1 MIARGSAVWVNR
13 LVYVTEQLQSRVRNG
28 APSFPSADHAAAAG
42 GPSPEVRQRFS
53 RARLAGF
60 FPFDR
65 RLFGFALFIVLI
77 FLGNAHAAEPKRILL
92 LYTESVTTTSVASM
106 ESGVVEAINQGLG
119 GNVELYREQFDAH
132 QSPDRQQEEIDWIR
146 RRYSDRKIELIICI
160 GLIESGGMPINVLD
174 VPTVYVG
181 FRPDPSV
188 QQRLDAKSEII
199 WFALDD
205 TKTLELARHLQPKAR
220 RVVFLSGA
228 APRDKALEALVKRE
242 LTSSWKGP
250 NLSWKGPL
258 DLEYVSGLSFQQ
270 MKELVAHVPS
280 DTILVQLAVSQ
291 YEDGANFSGP
301 DMVRLLSEAANA
313 PIYCYSDTYVG
324 AGTLG
329 GSVFSYRGMGET
341 EGKAGLELLS
351 GKKPRDNV
359 RNPIVPN
366 YYLFDARQLR
376 RWGFSERNLPPG
388 SEILYRIPS
397 TWESYRAYIVTAVAL
412 ILLLSLLVTL
422 LLFERS
428 LRKKAAGSLR
438 ELSGRLINAQ
448 EEERSR
454 IARDLHDDMNQ
465 KLGLLA
471 LGLSQLSLKLP
482 AGEAKH
488 EIQELWEQT
497 SGLSE
502 DVHRLS
508 HELHPATLEQL
519 GLVAAAR
526 ALCAEFSK
534 KQGVTVDFT
543 EHDVPSRL
551 PEHVSLCLYRI
562 LQESLQNIAKHS
574 KASVVK
580 VELDRGR
587 DGVDLTVEDDG
598 IGFDPA
604 NQAQGGLGLL
614 SMGERLRLVGGSIH
628 IDSAPSEGTKVKVWA
643 PISVVESP
651 ENVPATEPARS
662 SNEANM
668 GPGHEPRTGAFGR

>member
-1 MIARGSAVWVNR
+1 
-13 LVYVTEQLQSRVRNG
+13 VTEQLQSRVRNG
-28 APSFPSADHAAAAG
+28 ALSFPSADQAAAAG
-42 GPSPEVRQRFS
+42 GPSPGVRQRFY
-53 RARLAGF
+53 RARTGRF
-60 FPFDR
+60 FPFDL
-65 RLFGFALFIVLI
+65 RLFGFALYLVLI
-77 FLGNAHAAEPKRILL
+77 SVGSAHAAEPKRILL
-92 LYTESVTTTSVASM
+92 LYTEAVTTASIASM
-106 ESGVVEAINQGLG
+106 ESGVVEAINEGLG

-146 RRYSDRKIELIICI
+146 RRYSDRKIGLIICI

-174 VPTVYVG
+174 VPTVFVG
-181 FRPDPSV
+181 LKPDLSI
-188 QQRLDAKSEII
+188 QQRLDAKSEIL

-220 RVVFLSGA
+220 RAIFLSGVS
-228 APRDKALEALVKRE
+228 PRDKVLEALVKGALDSR
-242 LTSSWKGP
+242 
-250 NLSWKGPL
+250 WKGPL

-280 DTILVQLAVSQ
+280 DTILVPLGLNRDQN
-291 YEDGANFSGP
+291 GANFYAP

-313 PIYCYSDTYVG
+313 PMYCLSDTYVG
-324 AGTLG
+324 AGAVG
-329 GSVFSYRGMGET
+329 GSLMSYPRMGEMA
-341 EGKAGLELLS
+341 GKAGIDLLN

-359 RNPIVPN
+359 KNPIVPN
-366 YYLFDARQLR
+366 YYLFDGRQLR

-388 SEILYRIPS
+388 SEILYKTPS
-397 TWESYRAYIVTAVAL
+397 AWESYRAYIVTAVGL

-422 LLFERS
+422 LLFERA
-428 LRKKAAGSLR
+428 LRKKTAGSLR

-454 IARDLHDDMNQ
+454 IARDLHDDTNQ

-497 SGLSE
+497 SGLSK

-534 KQGVTVDFT
+534 KQGVAVYFT

-574 KASVVK
+574 EASVVK

-587 DGVDLTVEDDG
+587 DGVHLTVEDDG

-604 NQAQGGLGLL
+604 NQGQGGLGLL
-614 SMGERLRLVGGSIH
+614 SMRERLRLVGGSIH

-651 ENVPATEPARS
+651 GNVSATERARS

-668 GPGHEPRTGAFGR
+668 GPGHEPRTGTFGR